1 MDSSNLSE
9 QYQRRFQ
16 SSADYR
22 DQVWKTILRIRLQ
35 SLVGS
40 NQCVLD
46 LGSGWGEFIRNVEA
60 GRKFAMD
67 LNPDAA
73 EHLDAATEFL
83 QQDCSQP
90 WPLQDNSLDVVFSS
104 NFIEHLPSKEALE
117 LTLEQARR
125 CLKEDGR
132 IILLGP
138 NIRYVPGAYWDYWD
152 HHIPLTDRSVAE
164 LLALKGF
171 EVTRSIDRFLPY
183 SMSEGSNPPLLL
195 VALYLRLPLAW
206 KFLGKQFLVVAR
218 PITA

>member
-1 MDSSNLSE
+1 MDSSSLSE

-16 SSADYR
+16 ASADYR
-22 DQVWKTILRIRLQ
+22 DQVWKSILRVHLQ
-35 SLVGS
+35 SLVGA
-40 NQCVLD
+40 NQRVLD
-46 LGSGWGEFIRNVEA
+46 LGCGWGEFIRNVEA
-60 GRKFAMD
+60 RRKFAMD

-73 EHLDAATEFL
+73 VHLDAATEFL

-125 CLKEDGR
+125 CLKEDGQ

-138 NIRYVPGAYWDYWD
+138 NIRYVQGAYWDYWD

-183 SMSEGSNPPLLL
+183 SMSEGNNPPLLL

-218 PITA
+218 PLTG